1 MRMTRPSRLLR
12 VSSILTVLVSL
23 AHDARA
29 YCRKTTCPECPPDPN
44 TGCPTGGQPLV
55 WSRPCLSYALSRA
68 GSTKVSLPEANA
80 AAAEAFRVWQG
91 VSCPGTGRAPSILAT
106 EAYGLTGCNM
116 HEYTKNSVNV
126 NVILFHDDEWPHPQS
141 EDAVGLTSTTY
152 DERTGEIFDAD
163 IEINSTVELSTTDVA
178 DPSKYD
184 LLSVLTHEVGHFLGL
199 AHSLESGATM
209 QPIYEVGTSE
219 FRTLSDDDIQG
230 ICAIYPPDRP
240 LQQCDFAPRGG
251 FASECALGV
260 TSGGCTVSSHSGGGE
275 GAAGLAACF
284 SAILVARLRK
294 SRKSSCSASHLRCE
308 RLD

>member
-1 MRMTRPSRLLR
+1 MTRQSRLLR
-12 VSSILTVLVSL
+12 VSSFLAAFASL
-23 AHDARA
+23 AHDAGA
-29 YCRKTTCPECPPDPN
+29 YCRKTTCPECPVDPD
-44 TGCPTGGQPLV
+44 TLCPTGGQPLM

-68 GSTKVSLPEANA
+68 GSNKVSLPEANA

-91 VSCPGTGRAPSILAT
+91 VSCPGSGRAPSILAT

-163 IEINSTVELSTTDVA
+163 IEINSTLELSTSDIVATD
-178 DPSKYD
+178 KYD

-199 AHSLESGATM
+199 AHSSDMDSTM
-209 QPIYEVGTSE
+209 QSVYEVGSDK
-219 FRTLSDDDIQG
+219 FRSLSDDDIRG
-230 ICAIYPPDRP
+230 ICAIYPPERQTDH
-240 LQQCDFAPRGG
+240 CDFAPRGG

-260 TSGGCTVSSHSGGGE
+260 TSGGCNVSSHSGGRAGKAALAAFFSAVL
-275 GAAGLAACF
+275 AAG
-284 SAILVARLRK
+284 LRK
-294 SRKSSCSASHLRCE
+294 SRKTR
-308 RLD
+308 R

>member
-1 MRMTRPSRLLR
+1 MTRRSRLLKALT
-12 VSSILTVLVSL
+12 ILPVLVTT

-29 YCRKTTCPECPPDPN
+29 YCRKTTCPECPLDP
-44 TGCPTGGQPLV
+44 TTQCPTGPPLV
-55 WSRPCLSYALSRA
+55 WSRQCLSYALSRA
-68 GSTKVSLPEANA
+68 GSMKVSIPEASA

-91 VSCPGTGRAPSILAT
+91 VSCPGSGRPPSILAT
-106 EAYGLTGCNM
+106 AAYGLTGCNM

-163 IEINSTVELSTTDVA
+163 IEINSTLELSTADVVATD
-178 DPSKYD
+178 KYD

-199 AHSLESGATM
+199 AHSLDSASTM
-209 QPIYEVGTSE
+209 RSTYDVGTDD

-240 LQQCDFAPRGG
+240 TQPCNFSPRGG

-260 TSGGCTVSSHSGGGE
+260 TSGGCNMSSRSGGSAGS
-275 GAAGLAACF
+275 AGLTACF
-284 SAILVARLRK
+284 SAVLAAALRK
-294 SRKSSCSASHLRCE
+294 SRKSRRPAPHAGPE

>member
-1 MRMTRPSRLLR
+1 
-12 VSSILTVLVSL
+12 
-23 AHDARA
+23 
-29 YCRKTTCPECPPDPN
+29 
-44 TGCPTGGQPLV
+44 
-55 WSRPCLSYALSRA
+55 
-68 GSTKVSLPEANA
+68 
-80 AAAEAFRVWQG
+80 
-91 VSCPGTGRAPSILAT
+91 LAT

-163 IEINSTVELSTTDVA
+163 IEINSTVELSTSNPVATD
-178 DPSKYD
+178 KYD

-199 AHSLESGATM
+199 AHSLEPGSTM
-209 QPIYEVGTSE
+209 QPIYEIGTDD

-230 ICAIYPPDRP
+230 ICAIYPPERP
-240 LQQCDFAPRGG
+240 TQHCDFAPRGG

-260 TSGGCTVSSHSGGGE
+260 TSGGCTVSTRSGGRSGQ
-275 GAAGLAACF
+275 AALAACF
-284 SAILVARLRK
+284 SAVLALRK
-294 SRKSSCSASHLRCE
+294 SRKPRRSAPDARRK

>member
-1 MRMTRPSRLLR
+1 
-12 VSSILTVLVSL
+12 
-23 AHDARA
+23 
-29 YCRKTTCPECPPDPN
+29 
-44 TGCPTGGQPLV
+44 
-55 WSRPCLSYALSRA
+55 
-68 GSTKVSLPEANA
+68 
-80 AAAEAFRVWQG
+80 
-91 VSCPGTGRAPSILAT
+91 
-106 EAYGLTGCNM
+106 M

-163 IEINSTVELSTTDVA
+163 IEINSTVELSSTDVVA
-178 DPSKYD
+178 PGKYD

-199 AHSLESGATM
+199 AHSPDPDSTM
-209 QPIYEVGTSE
+209 QSIYEVGTDG

-240 LQQCDFAPRGG
+240 TENCDFAPRGG

-260 TSGGCTVSSHSGGGE
+260 TSGGCDLSSRSSR
-275 GAAGLAACF
+275 GAGQAALAACF
-284 SAILVARLRK
+284 SAILAVRLRK
-294 SRKSSCSASHLRCE
+294 LRRPAPHVRRE